1 MINNYRGVWQNLI
14 AFVKLFLLLVGIIL
28 LEQITLVP
36 LTMTIYLKGTLVKI
50 LLTSLT
56 IGLQILFVYQVSKV
70 YVRSVW
76 QIKNITINRLLIIM
90 FFGFVSMF
98 ILQLA
103 SSWLMDIGLVP
114 VTGNQLILDNLDR
127 HNNLGFYFM
136 VILLAPISEEL
147 IFRGLLINKFIR
159 TFGSSTIS
167 KSCAFIFSVVFF
179 AFMHNP
185 ETLMSSLPYVLMG
198 VVFTTVYLKS
208 GNIVVSI
215 LVHMCANLIGIL

>member
-50 LLTSLT
+50 LLTLLT

-76 QIKNITINRLLIIM
+76 QIKNITINRLLFIM

-103 SSWLMDIGLVP
+103 SSL
-114 VTGNQLILDNLDR
+114 
-127 HNNLGFYFM
+127 
-136 VILLAPISEEL
+136 E
-147 IFRGLLINKFIR
+147 
-159 TFGSSTIS
+159 
-167 KSCAFIFSVVFF
+167 
-179 AFMHNP
+179 
-185 ETLMSSLPYVLMG
+185 
-198 VVFTTVYLKS
+198 
-208 GNIVVSI
+208 
-215 LVHMCANLIGIL
+215 